1 MVMAKQAQQFPVAA
15 IFRVV
20 GMVVIDMVNREFTQ
34 IGDKLAS
41 SVHTPMD
48 RFLMLFRDSRFPVA
62 RSFWGSKPLPVLPA
76 MKRVGILYPIMER
89 NDEPLNSVN
98 LFESFR

>member
-1 MVMAKQAQQFPVAA
+1 LRVFPGNHGGTVLIRFGVFRVFMVMAKQAQQFPVAA

-34 IGDKLAS
+34 IGINKLAS

-62 RSFWGSKPLPVLPA
+62 RSF
-76 MKRVGILYPIMER
+76 
-89 NDEPLNSVN
+89 
-98 LFESFR
+98 